1 VLKQLT
7 DQAGLV
13 TLISLIIAFKVAFL
27 ALYGPIHMPDSAGY
41 AQFADL
47 IWADR
52 SWIFDVDLDR
62 SDSVFRIIGYPAFL
76 ALMKAMSPGAWDW
89 LAVGMQG
96 GFSLVAT
103 VYVYRLANALNVGLL
118 ITLCVTFAHG
128 LGQAFMLDQ
137 CILSDSLNA
146 SFLIILACHVGIA
159 IIDRRRPSLIE
170 TAGLG
175 TLMVA
180 AFLMRESG
188 NYFQVLYWPM
198 IGYWA
203 LRVMD
208 TKLKSVAMMVAF
220 ILPMVLGVEAYQS
233 WNQMRTGERFI
244 TTGASTAMFFPSVY
258 LEQRGVSVFAHDPL
272 LKDMKPLPQI
282 PSTVRALRTTVI
294 PHLMQEHGF
303 TILDV
308 ARHGHAMFRDNWQNH
323 PLEMLALTAS
333 HIRRDQAQLSVMPI
347 GTLDRTV
354 LWATAQ
360 SAFPAPGKLWGNL
373 VNEYRVDQVLMVAGR
388 TIERLVSMVLTLA
401 FVVGAPVLFLR
412 EGLRE
417 RFAIRRYD
425 PTVVLTALYWL
436 LYCGYTFIYA
446 MIHMEVRYLMPVIPL
461 STIGAISVLTIVGK
475 MVFPKLLNSE
485 KT

>member
-1 VLKQLT
+1 VWKQFT

-13 TLISLIIAFKVAFL
+13 TILALILVFKAASLT
-27 ALYGPIHMPDSAGY
+27 LYGPIHMPDSAGY

-47 IWADR
+47 ILADN
-52 SWIFDVDLDR
+52 SWIFVEDLER
-62 SDSVFRIIGYPAFL
+62 NASSFRIIGYPAFL
-76 ALMKAMSPGAWDW
+76 ALMKAISPGTWDW
-89 LAVGMQG
+89 LAVSVQG
-96 GFSLVAT
+96 VFSLVAT
-103 VYVYRLANALNVGLL
+103 VYVYRLAKVLNASLL
-118 ITLCVTFAHG
+118 IALCATFAHG

-146 SFLIILACHVGIA
+146 SFLIILACYVGIA
-159 IIDRRRPSLIE
+159 IIDCRRPSFVE

-188 NYFQVLYWPM
+188 NYLQVLYWPM

-208 TKLKSVAMMVAF
+208 TKLKTVMMLVAF
-220 ILPMVLGVEAYQS
+220 VLPMFLGVEAYKS

-258 LEQRGVSVFAHDPL
+258 LEQRGISVFANDPL
-272 LKDMKPLPQI
+272 LKDMGPLPQI
-282 PSTVRALRTTVI
+282 PSTVQALRTTVTS
-294 PHLMQEHGF
+294 HLIQEHSF

-308 ARHGHAMFRDNWQNH
+308 ARHGYTMFRDNWQNH
-323 PLEMLALTAS
+323 PLEMLALTVS
-333 HIRRDQAQLSVMPI
+333 HIRRDQTQLFVMPI

-354 LWATAQ
+354 LWATTR
-360 SAFPAPGKLWGNL
+360 STFPAPGKLWGNL
-373 VNEYRVDQVLMVAGR
+373 VNDYRVDQVLMVAGR
-388 TIERLVSMVLTLA
+388 TVERLVSMTLTLA
-401 FVVGAPVLFLR
+401 FIIGAPVLLLR

-417 RFAIRRYD
+417 RFTIHRYD
-425 PTVVLTALYWL
+425 PTVALVGLYWL
-436 LYCGYTFIYA
+436 MCWGYILVYA

-461 STIGAISVLTIVGK
+461 SMIGGITALIIFGK
-475 MVFPKLLNSE
+475 IVFPNLLNSE